1 MTSTTKK
8 DIVNTIAAQMQLKQ
22 SVVNEVVK
30 RTFDAII
37 EVLLREQRVELRD
50 FGVFKIRTR
59 ASRQARNPRTNKRIV
74 VPARTT
80 VSFKPGLE
88 MKRKI
93 ATSFPGTAAQPVQP
107 ATANRRAHSTPRA
120 ARPELG
126 SRGRVSS
133 DPSPSS

>member
-22 SVVNEVVK
+22 SVVNEVVQ

-59 ASRQARNPRTNKRIV
+59 ASRQARNPRTNARIV

-93 ATSFPGTAAQPVQP
+93 ASSVEAALAYPDQPAAVARRAGTASR
-107 ATANRRAHSTPRA
+107 T
-120 ARPELG
+120 ARPEPG
-126 SRGRVSS
+126 SRPGASS
-133 DPSPSS
+133 DPSLAP